1 MSLPCPPGFML
12 PVGLYFWLVYA
23 SSWLCFRLVYASG
36 RFMLSPVS
44 VGLCFRLVYAS
55 VWFVRMEKI
64 TNAYMYQVLA
74 IMLRVIVQF
83 ETEGNGQ
90 N

>member
-23 SSWLCFRLVYASG
+23 SGRL
-36 RFMLSPVS
+36 MLS